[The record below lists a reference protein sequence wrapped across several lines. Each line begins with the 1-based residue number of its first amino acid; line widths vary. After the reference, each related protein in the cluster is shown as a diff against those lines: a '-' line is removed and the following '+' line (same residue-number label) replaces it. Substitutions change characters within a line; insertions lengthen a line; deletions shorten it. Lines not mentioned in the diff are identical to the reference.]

1 MLIVDVEEGVKEQTK
16 RHAYILG
23 MLGLSQVI
31 VVINKMDLI
40 NYDQKRFDSVKKELI
55 EFLLNV
61 NIKPSYVIPIS
72 AKKEISQLINQKT

>member
-40 NYDQKRFDSVKKELI
+40 NYDQKRFDSVKKEII